1 MFTGII
7 EDIGVIEKI
16 EKEGA
21 NVHFT
26 ISCSFNSELKVDQSL
41 AHDGVC
47 LTVVKCSE
55 ENYVVTAIEETL
67 LKSSLGNWE
76 VGTSVNL
83 ERCMKMGDR
92 YDGHMVQ
99 GHVDITGTL
108 VNIEEKDG
116 SHELSIEHEHSLEWM
131 TVPKGSIT
139 VNGISLTVVQ
149 SDPGRFSIAII
160 PFTWNETTMHKLKV
174 GDKLNLEFDIIGKYI
189 CRMMDA
195 RN

>member
-7 EDIGVIEKI
+7 EDIGVIENI

-149 SDPGRFSIAII
+149 SDQGRFSIAII